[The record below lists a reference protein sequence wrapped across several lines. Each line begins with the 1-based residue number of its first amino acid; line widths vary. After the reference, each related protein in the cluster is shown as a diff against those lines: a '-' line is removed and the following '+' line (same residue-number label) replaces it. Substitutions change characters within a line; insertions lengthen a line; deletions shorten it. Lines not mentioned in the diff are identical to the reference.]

1 MLKQVIIDGFKGFI
15 NYSVDLSGINVLIGQ
30 NGSGKSTVLS
40 AIRLACVALAKYVNE
55 NQVISYCPKDNPSWI
70 SCHFL
75 PDKNGLGWIPVGNL
89 DDLFYDSENGL
100 TIHLIFDSED
110 SIQELKFNID
120 EDGNGTVYILLCPEI
135 QHKLGVVKSTYDERS
150 KNVIE
155 IIRDIMPNI
164 IFVPPFYGINIF
176 EEYRTD
182 PIVEKMLMGGNHSQV
197 VRNLVMRLD
206 DEGLEKINDLLEK
219 VMGME
224 ISYVTQISEINIV
237 EHLNVWLDDGERYIE
252 LANASAGVIAL
263 VSLFAGIWRYRAISN
278 RPVIFLIDEPE
289 AHLNSKIQSNVGL
302 YLTNLAHELGIQ
314 MIVSTHSVDMIDR
327 MSQCRDTLLLDINKS
342 NKFAIPLETESDL
355 LIALNSWCNLTPFT
369 SLNVIRNKKILF
381 YEGSGDASIL
391 NKCAELYFD
400 SSNDLM
406 QKYKEW
412 SFVSLEGADNAAAK
426 DILIRAITPIM
437 NASSSI
443 EKFHIVRVLDKD
455 YKRAPSYKIN
465 LDGNG
470 SIETLEIVWSRHSIE
485 SLFTDSECLLH
496 WIQLYVDTSSFAL
509 LNDYN
514 SLRSYIDESVA
525 EANVNEELV
534 EAASSQ
540 LMLVHSQGKRNDSAL
555 INANKTA
562 LIEVRKNPE
571 IWQRGKDRGC
581 FILASIRN
589 KLHLSHQKLIRR
601 DVVKMVLQAPLSIDE
616 LYIEKLIPL
625 EIRTILDYM
634 VSK

>member
-1 MLKQVIIDGFKGFI
+1 MLKQVVIDGFKCFS
-15 NYSVDLSGINVLIGQ
+15 NYSVDLREINVLIGQ

-40 AIRLACVALAKYVNE
+40 AIRLACVALAKCVNE
-55 NQVISYCPKDNPSWI
+55 NQEIGSYNKDNPSWLR
-70 SCHFL
+70 CHFL
-75 PDKNGLGWIPVGNL
+75 LEQNGLGWIPVSNL
-89 DDLFYDSENGL
+89 DDLFYDRENGL
-100 TIHLIFDSED
+100 TIHLIFDSDD

-120 EDGNGTVYILLCPEI
+120 SGGNGTVDILCPEI
-135 QHKLGVVKSTYDERS
+135 QHKLGVVKSTSDDWS
-150 KNVIE
+150 DNVMKIVG
-155 IIRDIMPNI
+155 DIMPNI

-197 VRNLVMRLD
+197 VRNLAMRLD

-219 VMGME
+219 VMGLE
-224 ISYVTQISEINIV
+224 ISSMTPISEINIV
-237 EHLNVWLDDGERYIE
+237 EHLDVWLDDGERDIE

-263 VSLFAGIWRYRAISN
+263 ISLFAGIWRYRAISN

-437 NASSSI
+437 LASSSV
-443 EKFHIVRVLDKD
+443 EKFYIVRVLDKD
-455 YKRAPSYKIN
+455 YKREKSYQVN
-465 LDGNG
+465 VDGNG
-470 SIETLEIVWSRHSIE
+470 SIETLEVVWSRHSIE
-485 SLFTDSECLLH
+485 SLFTECLLH
-496 WIQLYVDTSSFAL
+496 WIQMYTESIFSPL
-509 LNDYN
+509 LNDEDN
-514 SLRSYIDESVA
+514 LRNYISESIA
-525 EANVNEELV
+525 EANLNEELIE
-534 EAASSQ
+534 EARSQ
-540 LMLVHSQGKRNDSAL
+540 LMLVHSEGKRNDSAL
-555 INANKTA
+555 INASKTA
-562 LIEVRKNPE
+562 LIEVKKNPE
-571 IWQRGKDRGC
+571 IWQRGKTRGS

-601 DVVKMVLQAPLSIDE
+601 DIVRMVSQAPLSKDE

>member
-1 MLKQVIIDGFKGFI
+1 MLKQVVIDGFKGFS
-15 NYSVDLSGINVLIGQ
+15 NYSVDLRGINVLIGQ
-30 NGSGKSTVLS
+30 NGSGKSTILS
-40 AIRLACVALAKYVNE
+40 AIRLACVALAKCINE
-55 NQVISYCPKDNPSWI
+55 NQGIDSYRKDNPSWLY
-70 SCHFL
+70 CHFL
-75 PDKNGLGWIPVGNL
+75 PEQNGLGWIPVSNL
-89 DDLFYDSENGL
+89 DDLFYDRENGL

-120 EDGNGTVYILLCPEI
+120 EGGNGAVDILCPEV
-135 QHKLGVVKSTYDERS
+135 QHKLGVVESTSDDWS
-150 KNVIE
+150 DNVMKIV
-155 IIRDIMPNI
+155 RDIMPNI

-197 VRNLVMRLD
+197 VRNLAIRLD

-219 VMGME
+219 VMGLE
-224 ISYVTQISEINIV
+224 ISYMTPISEINIV
-237 EHLNVWLDDGERYIE
+237 EHLDVWLYDGEREIE

-263 VSLFAGIWRYRAISN
+263 ISLFAGIWRYRAISN

-355 LIALNSWCNLTPFT
+355 LIALNSWCNLTPFA

-437 NASSSI
+437 LASPSV
-443 EKFHIVRVLDKD
+443 EKFYIVRVLDKD
-455 YKRAPSYKIN
+455 YTREKSCQVN

-470 SIETLEIVWSRHSIE
+470 SIETLEVVWPRHSIE

-496 WIQLYVDTSSFAL
+496 WIQMYTETISSPL
-509 LNDYN
+509 LNDEDN
-514 SLRSYIDESVA
+514 LKNYISESIV
-525 EANVNEELV
+525 EANLNEELIE
-534 EAASSQ
+534 EARSQ
-540 LMLVHSQGKRNDSAL
+540 LMLIHSQGKRNDSAL
-555 INANKTA
+555 INASRTA
-562 LIEVRKNPE
+562 LIEVKKNPE
-571 IWQRGKDRGC
+571 IWQKGKKRGC

-589 KLHLSHQKLIRR
+589 KLHISHQKLIRR
-601 DVVKMVLQAPLSIDE
+601 DIVRMVSQAPLSKDE
-616 LYIEKLIPL
+616 LYIEKLIPQ